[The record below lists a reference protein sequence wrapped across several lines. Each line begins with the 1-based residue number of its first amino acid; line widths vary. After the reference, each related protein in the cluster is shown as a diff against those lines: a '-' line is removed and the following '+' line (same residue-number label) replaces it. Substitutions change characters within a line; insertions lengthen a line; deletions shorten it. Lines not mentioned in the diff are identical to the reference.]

1 MNAVSVASV
10 ENLSDL
16 VASLAVCREGAE
28 ESFREMSCDLER
40 LVEEAGDNQREASQ
54 ALEDARERVAQ
65 CQAEVDRIE
74 SEMEEADPPDN
85 PGPSQGEL
93 DAALADL
100 DEAKDHELACRAR
113 LDDAVAL
120 LHQSL
125 SKQDA
130 FLSNAGRSLSHI
142 DDLAADCAARAN
154 HARQI
159 LEDYLSA
166 NPTSPAAAFCA
177 WTRWTPPSGKV
188 VDPAVLATRLH
199 LTPTQLRQV
208 VSYLEERDP
217 KFKSKIESYRSR
229 YRSAAGVFEKG
240 VVLRDVSNHGS
251 GDFAERLVELA
262 FRPLGDVSTQ
272 DRTYFEDGRYTKTD
286 LYVRNLKAPVI
297 FGRGD
302 RAFAPEGGALAIEV
316 KAGHAPYLRAQK
328 DHLVFQAGG
337 HQKAH
342 ASATICTADIHDLSE
357 EDERDLR
364 EAVRQAGSPII
375 GMLPRKD
382 EIDQALFDA
391 IVHGEEK
398 DE

>member
-1 MNAVSVASV
+1 MNAASVASV

-28 ESFREMSCDLER
+28 ASFREQSCELER
-40 LVEEAGDNQREASQ
+40 LVDEVEANQQEARQ
-54 ALEDARERVAQ
+54 ALEAARERVAQ
-65 CQAEVDRIE
+65 CQAEVSRIE
-74 SEMEEADPPDN
+74 SEMEDADPPEN

-93 DAALADL
+93 DAALAEL
-100 DEAKDHELACRAR
+100 DEAKEREHICRAR

-120 LHQSL
+120 LHQSQM
-125 SKQDA
+125 KQDA
-130 FLSNAGRSLSHI
+130 FLSNVSRSLSHV
-142 DDLAADCAARAN
+142 DDLAAQCATRVNRAREM
-154 HARQI
+154 
-159 LEDYLSA
+159 LEAYLSA

-177 WTRWTPPSGKV
+177 WARWTPMPGKV
-188 VDPAVLATRLH
+188 IDPATLATRLH
-199 LTPTQLRQV
+199 LTPTQLGQA
-208 VSYLEERDP
+208 VSYLAERDP
-217 KFKSKIESYRSR
+217 KFKSKLDSYRSR
-229 YRSAAGVFEKG
+229 YRSAEGAFEKG
-240 VVLRDVSNHGS
+240 VVLRDVCNHGS
-251 GDFAERLVELA
+251 GEFAERLVEMA
-262 FRPLGDVSTQ
+262 FRPIGDVSSQ
-272 DRTYFEDGRYTKTD
+272 DRTYFVDGRYTKTD
-286 LYVRNLKAPVI
+286 LYVRNLKAPVL

-302 RAFAPEGGALAIEV
+302 RAFAPQGGALAIEV

-391 IVHGEEK
+391 IVHGEEE
-398 DE
+398 D

>member
-74 SEMEEADPPDN
+74 SEMDEADPPDN

-120 LHQSL
+120 LHQSQ

-142 DDLAADCAARAN
+142 DDLAADCAARSQAVPSDESF
-154 HARQI
+154 RCR
-159 LEDYLSA
+159 
-166 NPTSPAAAFCA
+166 FV
-177 WTRWTPPSGKV
+177 RPPSDAEAWCCGQRAEV
-188 VDPAVLATRLH
+188 
-199 LTPTQLRQV
+199 
-208 VSYLEERDP
+208 
-217 KFKSKIESYRSR
+217 RSR
-229 YRSAAGVFEKG
+229 SRSWK
-240 VVLRDVSNHGS
+240 
-251 GDFAERLVELA
+251 
-262 FRPLGDVSTQ
+262 
-272 DRTYFEDGRYTKTD
+272 
-286 LYVRNLKAPVI
+286 
-297 FGRGD
+297 
-302 RAFAPEGGALAIEV
+302 
-316 KAGHAPYLRAQK
+316 
-328 DHLVFQAGG
+328 
-337 HQKAH
+337 
-342 ASATICTADIHDLSE
+342 
-357 EDERDLR
+357 
-364 EAVRQAGSPII
+364 
-375 GMLPRKD
+375 
-382 EIDQALFDA
+382 
-391 IVHGEEK
+391 
-398 DE
+398 